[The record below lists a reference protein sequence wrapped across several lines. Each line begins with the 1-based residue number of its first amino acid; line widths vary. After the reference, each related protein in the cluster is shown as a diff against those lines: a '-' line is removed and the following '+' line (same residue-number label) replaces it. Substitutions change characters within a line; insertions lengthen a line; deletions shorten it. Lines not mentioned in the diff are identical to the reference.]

1 MMNGFVY
8 IMVAWMAMLS
18 VVPFAA
24 SFTTAPIR
32 NYHNAVAVTSSSSN
46 TATTVS
52 LEMGAFDF
60 ITNAFAN
67 DEKFDDRRARASHIL
82 VSTEEECNDIKA
94 KIEGKELS
102 FTKAAETFSKCPSKS
117 KGGSLGEFEPGQMVV
132 EFDDVVFENDPKKAS
147 EIGAVVGPVKTQFGY
162 HLIRVDKRFENQ
174 QKTDGTG
181 AF

>member
-1 MMNGFVY
+1 MMMNGFVY
-8 IMVAWMAMLS
+8 IMMALTAMLS

-32 NYHNAVAVTSSSSN
+32 NYHNAVAATTTSN

>member
-8 IMVAWMAMLS
+8 IMVALMAMLS

-24 SFTTAPIR
+24 SFTTTPIR
-32 NYHNAVAVTSSSSN
+32 HYHSALATTTTAG
-46 TATTVS
+46 TATA
-52 LEMGAFDF
+52 LDMGAFDF

-82 VSTEEECNDIKA
+82 VSTEEECNEIKA
-94 KIEGKELS
+94 KIAGKELS
-102 FTKAAETFSKCPSKS
+102 FTKAAETFSNCPSKS
-117 KGGSLGEFEPGQMVV
+117 KGGSLGEFEPGQMVA

-147 EIGAVVGPVKTQFGY
+147 DIGAVVGPVKTQFGY

>member
-1 MMNGFVY
+1 MNGLVY
-8 IMVAWMAMLS
+8 VMLVLMLS
-18 VVPFAA
+18 APFAA
-24 SFTTAPIR
+24 SFTTTTHRSAATI
-32 NYHNAVAVTSSSSN
+32 AFTKSTS
-46 TATTVS
+46 TA

-82 VSTEEECNDIKA
+82 VSTEDECLEIKS
-94 KIEGKELS
+94 KIDGNEIS
-102 FTKAAETFSKCPSKS
+102 FSKAAEASSKCPSKS

-132 EFDDVVFENDPKKAS
+132 EFDDIVFDPSKAA
-147 EIGAVVGPVKTQFGY
+147 IGDVVGPVKTQFGY

-174 QKTDGTG
+174 DKTDGMG